1 MALGNHH
8 HRCPFAAPREED
20 RDAAGATCWLPDAA
34 AACEG
39 FGLDGTPEQLISL
52 AFQQGS
58 WC

>member
-20 RDAAGATCWLPDAA
+20 RDAAGATYRLPDAA
-34 AACEG
+34 AAWEG
-39 FGLDGTPEQLISL
+39 GLDGTPEHLRSL